1 MTTPANPELPPTPA
15 PPSPTPSGG
24 TPTNDSANLANMV
37 APEYVYPNNESV
49 PEYLRGKTASDA
61 AKLLAGLVES
71 YGRNATQPQAPA
83 QPLAPQTDD
92 EYVTAAHLRQAQ
104 QAALSQVNPWLQT
117 VAEQQATFA
126 YNAIKDK
133 HPDIFRKYE
142 PEVIQVLQS
151 VPRQN
156 WTLDVVQKAV
166 TMVKGSHVEELVT
179 DKVRQLEATMGSA
192 MRSTGRAGPTSEFQ
206 TKDTIAER
214 LGKAPP
220 DWQTRAKAAGITDAT
235 VMEMCQANDM
245 TPDQFFQWFGKDLIT
260 DAVAE
265 VKVK

>member
-1 MTTPANPELPPTPA
+1 
-15 PPSPTPSGG
+15 
-24 TPTNDSANLANMV
+24 MV
-37 APEYVYPNNESV
+37 APEYRYPDNESV
-49 PEYLRGKTASDA
+49 PAYLRNKTASDA
-61 AKLLAGLVES
+61 AQLLQGLVES
-71 YGRNATQPQAPA
+71 YGRGAAQPPAPA

-104 QAALSQVNPWLQT
+104 QAALQQVNPWLQT

-192 MRSTGRAGPTSEFQ
+192 MRATGRAGPTSDFQ

-214 LGKAPP
+214 LGKAPQ
-220 DWQTRAKAAGITDAT
+220 DWQARAKAAGITDAT

-245 TPDQFFQWFGKDLIT
+245 TPEEFFRWFGKDLIT
-260 DAVAE
+260 DAVTE
-265 VKVK
+265 VSRVKGVES